1 LTLQLCTAK
10 LAYSCKPKVPK
21 MNKPPIIWTN
31 VILFT
36 STFLVAAILVPWY
49 AIAIGFTWTEII
61 ATILCLGYCGMSIT
75 AGYHRLWAHKTYDA
89 HPALQWFYAIGGA
102 FALQNS
108 ALHWSSDHRVHH
120 KFVDQNDK
128 DPYSAQRGF
137 WFSHI
142 GWMLREYQSNTY
154 ADYSNARDLQNNKIV
169 MWQHKNYL
177 VLTVATNFGIPLFLG
192 WLTDSY
198 IGMLLSV
205 GVLRLVLSHH
215 FTFFINSLAHIW
227 GNQPYTDQN
236 SARDNGILAFLT
248 YGEGY
253 HNFHHIFEYD
263 YRNGIKWWHFDPT
276 KWLIKSCSWLGL
288 TRNLRVCPPDRIE
301 KAKVQMQLKR
311 AQAKVSHLPD
321 AELVMQRLEHE
332 YELLMEKMHAYY
344 DVKKVLLQQKKQ
356 QLMQQYNE
364 FDLKQQMQE
373 VRRNLHLQQK
383 RWQQLTAQIA

>member
-1 LTLQLCTAK
+1 
-10 LAYSCKPKVPK
+10 

-31 VILFT
+31 VILFA

-49 AIAIGFTWTEII
+49 AVAVGFTWTEII

-128 DPYSAQRGF
+128 DPYSAKRGF

-142 GWMLREYQSNTY
+142 GWMLRGYQSNTY
-154 ADYSNARDLQNNKIV
+154 ADYSDARDLQNNKIV

-177 VLTVATNFGIPLFLG
+177 LLTVATNFGIPLFLG

-263 YRNGIKWWHFDPT
+263 YRNGIKWWQFDPT

-288 TRNLRVCPPDRIE
+288 TRNLKVCPPDRIE

-332 YELLMEKMHAYY
+332 YELLMERMHAYY
-344 DVKKVLLQQKKQ
+344 DVKKALLQQKKQ

-364 FDLKQQMQE
+364 FDLKHQLLE
-373 VRRNLHLQQK
+373 VRQNLQLQQK
-383 RWQQLTAQIA
+383 RWQQLTAQFA